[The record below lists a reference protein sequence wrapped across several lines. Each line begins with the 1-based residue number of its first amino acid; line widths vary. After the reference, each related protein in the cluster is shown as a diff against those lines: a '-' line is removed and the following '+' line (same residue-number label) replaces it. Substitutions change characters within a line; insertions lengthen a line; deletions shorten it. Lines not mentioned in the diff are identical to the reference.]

1 MRRTSLSLPTVGV
14 ENVPSP
20 LPEQLVVL
28 DVREQDEW
36 DAGHIEGAQHIP
48 LGDLG
53 ARLGE
58 VPADRQVLC
67 VCHVGGRSAR
77 AVVTR
82 PRPAEIAP
90 NAACL
95 AGTRCNV
102 GGRGRREGS
111 AGGESAVVR
120 TQNWPRDGA
129 TTASRPSR

>member
-1 MRRTSLSLPTVGV
+1 V
-14 ENVPSP
+14 EHVPSP

-48 LGDLG
+48 LGELG

-77 AVVTR
+77 ATLFLSQHGRNVVNLAGGMDAWSAAGRPVVT
-82 PRPAEIAP
+82 
-90 NAACL
+90 
-95 AGTRCNV
+95 
-102 GGRGRREGS
+102 
-111 AGGESAVVR
+111 
-120 TQNWPRDGA
+120 D
-129 TTASRPSR
+129 